1 MATDRNPSNETPE
14 TAPDGVLTTDPKTRA
29 ALRAGWPML
38 LVLLAVAL
46 VYAPVGGH
54 DFITFDDPAY
64 ITENDHVRGG
74 LTAANIRWA
83 FTAEHAALWH
93 PLTWLSHMLDCEL
106 FGHNAG
112 AHHLVSAA
120 FHLSNALLLYLFL
133 NSATRRRWLSVIC
146 AALFALHP
154 LRVESVAWAAER
166 KDVLSAFFLLLTL
179 LAWLAYVR
187 RPSWPRYLPALV
199 LFAGGLLAK
208 PMLVTVPFLLLV
220 LDAWP
225 LGRLTRRTREAGET
239 GNGAPPEWDFR
250 PAPRLLLEKLPFF
263 ALSALVVAFT
273 LHTARQAMPL
283 EGILPLPVRLA
294 NAVASFWAYLRQ
306 TVWPG
311 GLSLL
316 YPFTPPGPLW
326 AILAGVA
333 AILAVTAALVLLARR
348 HPAPLAGWLW
358 YVGTLVPVIGLIQV
372 GTQSRA
378 DRFTYIPHMGLFI
391 AIVWLGALLVDRAPA
406 LRLPAAVLA
415 AAAVGGVGLLSLV
428 QVRSWKDSETLYR
441 RSLEAA
447 PGSHLLNVNLG
458 NVYLEQERFEEA
470 LDQYGQAL
478 RINPRNAYALAN
490 LGRLRLREGK
500 PAEALP
506 WLDRAL
512 AEDPGLPI
520 ANSQKGVALCLLG
533 DLPGAADFLGRALRR
548 QPRDPDTLCNLAAIR
563 VRQGRTDEARDLY
576 RRALESD
583 PGRAPAHA
591 SLGTLLLFAGDARQA
606 VAHLE
611 TAVRLEPRNAD
622 TRFAL
627 GQAFLL
633 TGRLPEAAAE
643 LRAGLGLNPADAK
656 AWYNLGLILHAGGDA
671 AGAADALE
679 AATHLDPG
687 NAAAQNAL
695 GAAYLAL
702 GREKDA
708 ESRFRETLR
717 LDPAHEKARR
727 NLESIRVIRGR

>member
-1 MATDRNPSNETPE
+1 MSNEPSTADETPG
-14 TAPDGVLTTDPKTRA
+14 TAPDGAGPAGAGAATPLRA
-29 ALRAGWPML
+29 AWPVF
-38 LVLLAVAL
+38 LVVLAVAL
-46 VYAPVGGH
+46 VYAPVARH

-64 ITENDHVRGG
+64 LTENDHVRGG
-74 LTAANIRWA
+74 LTLENIRWA
-83 FTAEHAALWH
+83 FTAGHAALWH

-106 FGHNAG
+106 FGMNPG
-112 AHHLVSAA
+112 AHHLVSVGFHAA
-120 FHLSNALLLYLFL
+120 NTLLLFLFL
-133 NSATRRRWLSVIC
+133 YLATRRRWPSILC

-187 RPSWPRYLPALV
+187 RPAWPRHLLAL
-199 LFAGGLLAK
+199 LFFAAGLLSK

-225 LGRLTRRTREAGET
+225 LGRLTRRPREGEEA
-239 GNGAPPEWDFR
+239 GAPPAWDFR
-250 PAPRLLLEKLPFF
+250 PVPRLLLEKLPFF
-263 ALSALVVAFT
+263 ALSALLVGFT
-273 LHTARQAMPL
+273 LYTARQAMPV
-283 EGILPLPVRLA
+283 EGILSLPVRFA
-294 NAVASFWAYLRQ
+294 NAVASFWIYLRQ

-316 YPFTPPGPLW
+316 YPFTPPGTPW
-326 AILAGVA
+326 ATLAGAA

-358 YVGTLVPVIGLIQV
+358 YAGTLVPVIGLIQV

-391 AIVWLGALLVDRAPA
+391 AVVWLGALLVERVPA
-406 LRLPAAVLA
+406 LRFPAAVLA
-415 AAAVGGVGLLSLV
+415 AVAVAGLGTLSLV
-428 QVRSWKDSETLYR
+428 QVRYWKDSETLYR

-458 NVYLEQERFEEA
+458 NVYLEQERFAEA
-470 LDQYGQAL
+470 FDQYAQAL
-478 RINPRNAYALAN
+478 RVNPRNAYALAN

-506 WLDRAL
+506 WLDQAL

-533 DLPGAADFLGRALRR
+533 DLRGAAVFLGKALRS
-548 QPRDPDTLCNLAAIR
+548 QPRDPDTLCNLAAVR
-563 VRQGRTDEARDLY
+563 ARQGRGDEARDLY
-576 RRALESD
+576 RRALDVD
-583 PGRAPAHA
+583 PDRAPAHA
-591 SLGTLLLFAGDARQA
+591 SLGTLLLSAGDTPGGL
-606 VAHLE
+606 AHLE

-643 LRAGLGLNPADAK
+643 LRAGLGLDPAEAK

-671 AGAADALE
+671 AGAAAALE
-679 AATHLDPG
+679 AATRLDPG

-695 GAAYLAL
+695 GVVCLVQ
-702 GREKDA
+702 GRDREA
-708 ESRFRETLR
+708 ESRFREALR
-717 LDPAHEKARR
+717 LDPAHVKARL
-727 NLESIRVIRGR
+727 NLEALRRRGPSR